1 MSNRIRKPELLVPAG
16 DKETFY
22 TAIHYGADSVYI
34 GGEQFSLRAK
44 AVNFNLSDMKECVDF
59 AHRNG
64 KKVYVTSN
72 IYAHNYDLDNAKKYF
87 EELNDVKPDAVLVSD
102 LGLFSLAKNT
112 LKGIDIHISTQ
123 ANTLNIEAVKTYEQ
137 LGAKRVVLAREL
149 SLKEIKEITSKK
161 SDSMEIEVFVHGAMC
176 ISYSGRCLLSAFM
189 AGRSANSGACT
200 HPCRWKYTF
209 DENEGRKDIL
219 VNDVEIEGTLIE
231 SERPNDKMPVVENER
246 GTYIFN
252 SKDLC
257 MIEHID
263 DLMEANIDSFKIEGR
278 MKTPLYVATVT
289 RVYRKAIDDY
299 IKDKE
304 LYKKSIPLYKEEIE
318 KCTYRLYTTGFF
330 YGRPDETTQIYDNNT
345 YITGSTFYGIIEKAE
360 GNVGYITQKNK
371 FSVNDTITILR
382 DDMKNEKIKVLE
394 IFDLDTNEK
403 VESCPHSKQ
412 RLRITFDKN
421 VNEGEIIRS

>member
-1 MSNRIRKPELLVPAG
+1 MSSNKKKPELLVPAG

-44 AVNFNLSDMKECVDF
+44 AVNFTLEDMKECIDY
-59 AHRNG
+59 AHKHN
-64 KKVYVTSN
+64 KKVYITSN
-72 IYAHNYDLDNAKKYF
+72 IYAHNYDLDNAKNYF
-87 EELNDVKPDAVLVSD
+87 EELNNIKPDAVLVSD
-102 LGLFSLAKNT
+102 LGLFNIAKRI
-112 LKGIDIHISTQ
+112 LKDIDIHISTQ
-123 ANTLNIEAVKTYEQ
+123 ANTLNIEAVNMYEE

-149 SLKEIKEITSKK
+149 SLREIKEITTKK
-161 SDSMEIEVFVHGAMC
+161 NDKMEIEVFVHGAMC

-189 AGRSANSGACT
+189 TGRSANYGACT

-209 DENEGRKDIL
+209 DENDE
-219 VNDVEIEGTLIE
+219 NNNVEINGTLIE
-231 SERPNDKMPVVENER
+231 SERPNDKMPVIENER

-263 DLMEANIDSFKIEGR
+263 DLMDANIDSFKIEGR

-299 IKDKE
+299 LIDKE
-304 LYKKSIPLYKEEIE
+304 LYKKNIPLYKEEIE

-330 YGRPDETTQIYDNNT
+330 YGKPDETTQIYDNNT

-360 GNVGYITQKNK
+360 GNVGFITQKNK
-371 FSVNDTITILR
+371 FSVNDELTILK
-382 DDMKNEKIKVLE
+382 DNMQNEKVKILE
-394 IFDLDTNEK
+394 IYDLDKKEK

-412 RLRITFDKN
+412 RLKITFDKN
-421 VNEGEIIRS
+421 VNVGEIIRS

>member
-1 MSNRIRKPELLVPAG
+1 MSSNIKKPELLVPAG

-22 TAIHYGADSVYI
+22 TAIHYGADSIYI
-34 GGEQFSLRAK
+34 GGEAFSLRAK
-44 AVNFNLSDMKECVDF
+44 AVNFSIEDMKECIEY
-59 AHRNG
+59 AHKNN
-64 KKVYVTSN
+64 KKVYVTAN
-72 IYAHNYDLDNAKKYF
+72 IYAHNYDLDDAKKYF
-87 EELNDVKPDAVLVSD
+87 EELNNIKPDAVLISD
-102 LGLFSLAKNT
+102 LGLFNIAKKT
-112 LKGIDIHISTQ
+112 LKDIDIHISTQ
-123 ANTLNIEAVKTYEQ
+123 ANTLNISAVNFYEE
-137 LGAKRVVLAREL
+137 LGVKRVVLAREL

-161 SDSMEIEVFVHGAMC
+161 SDKMEIEVFIHGAMC

-189 AGRSANSGACT
+189 TGRSANAGACT
-200 HPCRWKYTF
+200 HPCRWKYSF
-209 DENEGRKDIL
+209 NEDE
-219 VNDVEIEGTLIE
+219 VSGTLIE
-231 SERPNDKMPVVENER
+231 SERPNDKMPVIENER

-304 LYKKSIPLYKEEIE
+304 LYKKNIPLYKEEIE

-330 YGRPDETTQIYDNNT
+330 YGKPDETTQIYDNNT
-345 YITGSTFYGIIEKAE
+345 YITGSVFYGIIEKTD

-371 FSVNDTITILR
+371 FSVNDELEL
-382 DDMKNEKIKVLE
+382 MKDNMINETIKVLE
-394 IFDLDTNEK
+394 IYDIEK
-403 VESCPHSKQ
+403 GENVTSCPHSKQ
-412 RLRITFDKN
+412 KLKVTFDKE
-421 VNEGEIIRS
+421 VEVGDIIRGK

>member
-1 MSNRIRKPELLVPAG
+1 MSNDKKKPELLVPAG

-44 AVNFNLSDMKECVDF
+44 AVNFTLDDMRECIDF
-59 AHRNG
+59 AHKFN
-64 KKVYVTSN
+64 KKVYITSN

-87 EELNDVKPDAVLVSD
+87 EELNNIKPDAVLVSD
-102 LGLFSLAKNT
+102 LGLFNIAKKT
-112 LKGIDIHISTQ
+112 LRDIDIHISTQ
-123 ANTLNIEAVKTYEQ
+123 ANTLNIEAVNMYEE

-149 SLKEIKEITSKK
+149 SLKEIKEITNKK
-161 SDSMEIEVFVHGAMC
+161 SDNMEIEVFVHGAMC

-189 AGRSANSGACT
+189 TGRSANYGACT

-209 DENEGRKDIL
+209 DENDDN
-219 VNDVEIEGTLIE
+219 NDNVEINGTLIE
-231 SERPNDKMPVVENER
+231 SERPNDKMPVIENER

-263 DLMEANIDSFKIEGR
+263 DLMDANIDSFKIEGR

-299 IKDKE
+299 LIDKD
-304 LYKKSIPLYKEEIE
+304 LYKKNIPLYKEEIE

-345 YITGSTFYGIIEKAE
+345 YITGSTFYGIIEKAD

-371 FSVNDTITILR
+371 FSINDTLTILR
-382 DDMKNEKIKVLE
+382 DNMQNEKIKVIE
-394 IFDLDTNEK
+394 IYDLDKNEK

-412 RLRITFDKN
+412 KLKITFDKK

>member
-1 MSNRIRKPELLVPAG
+1 MSSNIKKPELLIPAG

-22 TAIHYGADSVYI
+22 TAIHYGADSIYI
-34 GGEQFSLRAK
+34 GGEAFSLRAK
-44 AVNFNLSDMKECVDF
+44 AVNFSIEDMKECIEY
-59 AHRNG
+59 AHKNN
-64 KKVYVTSN
+64 KKVYVTAN
-72 IYAHNYDLDNAKKYF
+72 IYAHNYDLDDAKKYF
-87 EELNDVKPDAVLVSD
+87 EELNNIKPDAVLISD
-102 LGLFSLAKNT
+102 LGLFNIAKKT
-112 LKGIDIHISTQ
+112 LKDIDIHISTQ
-123 ANTLNIEAVKTYEQ
+123 ANTLNISAVNFYEE
-137 LGAKRVVLAREL
+137 LGVKRVVLAREL

-161 SDSMEIEVFVHGAMC
+161 SDKMEIEVFIHGAMC

-189 AGRSANSGACT
+189 TGRSANAGACT
-200 HPCRWKYTF
+200 HPCRWKYSF
-209 DENEGRKDIL
+209 NEDE
-219 VNDVEIEGTLIE
+219 VSGTLIE
-231 SERPNDKMPVVENER
+231 SERPNDKMPVIENER

-304 LYKKSIPLYKEEIE
+304 LYKKNIPLYKEEIE

-345 YITGSTFYGIIEKAE
+345 YITGSVFYGIIEKAE
-360 GNVGYITQKNK
+360 GNIGYITQKNK
-371 FSVNDTITILR
+371 FSVNDKLEL
-382 DDMKNEKIKVLE
+382 MKDNMINETIKVLE
-394 IFDLDTNEK
+394 IYDIEK
-403 VESCPHSKQ
+403 CENVNSCPHSKQ
-412 RLRITFDKN
+412 KLKVTFDKK
-421 VNEGEIIRS
+421 VEVGDIIRGK